1 MYSSGSVRQSQ
12 CGGVYPCKKQL
23 AAEESVFF
31 FNPALMHYSNLA
43 KDAYIIPL
51 IFLETNL
58 QHVISSCE
66 SEILSGMEK

>member
-1 MYSSGSVRQSQ
+1 
-12 CGGVYPCKKQL
+12 
-23 AAEESVFF
+23 
-31 FNPALMHYSNLA
+31 MHYSNLA

-66 SEILSGMEK
+66 SEILSEMEKQEKGTWWDEKKKNHKFDM